1 MKKVYTG
8 KESAGKSLAMAREI
22 IRVANRNRR
31 WLKKYDI
38 HRPIFTNMGL
48 SRSFKDEFPEQ
59 RIQYYHD
66 IKRII
71 KKGVKGIDIFH
82 DEISSDF
89 SAEKRSA
96 LPRDEGRWLR
106 QCAKSGIHIYST
118 AQEFHDIHVQFRRLV
133 TEAWRCKK
141 LVGCPRP
148 GPNLPEV
155 HFIWGVI
162 GLRNTVISPYNEL
175 EPEYKGLPHFVF
187 IRKRVTDIFDTN
199 EFVPKVD
206 KFEVEHLETNCE
218 VCGKKITKHR
228 ER

>member
-8 KESAGKSLAMAREI
+8 RESSGKSLAMANEI
-22 IRVANRNRR
+22 IRVTKRNNKWR
-31 WLKKYDI
+31 KKYGI

-48 SRSFKDEFPEQ
+48 SREFKDEFPNQ

-71 KKGVKGIDIFH
+71 KKEVKGIDIFH

-89 SAEKRSA
+89 SAEKRAS
-96 LPRDEGRWLR
+96 LSRDESRWMR

-133 TEAWRCKK
+133 WEAWRCSK
-141 LVGCPRP
+141 LFGSPRP
-148 GPNLPEV
+148 GPNLPDV
-155 HFIWGVI
+155 NLIWGVI

-175 EPEYKGLPHFVF
+175 EPEYKGLPRFVF

-206 KFEVEHLETNCE
+206 KFEVEHLEDKCST
-218 VCGKKITKHR
+218 CGKKVVRHR
-228 ER
+228 EK